1 MQPLRHSSLKLVFS
15 PPHGAFMSPTG
26 TPLSSEETG
35 KSRWQRSAS
44 DVALEY
50 ELRDQIFEID
60 RRLHQIAVDATYRS
74 SATLPVPEEYVDV
87 AKDLRKGKRSLGGA
101 TFRIFAILFR
111 REHPKAEVLTQ
122 EICDLIQRRRDLM
135 IRIALIGKRRAT
147 PTAPVA
153 DAAPAMPAGTTSP
166 LPARRVH
173 VIRPVLAAK
182 AAGAR

>member
-1 MQPLRHSSLKLVFS
+1 MKLLFS
-15 PPHGAFMSPTG
+15 PPHGAFMSPTR

-35 KSRWQRSAS
+35 TSRWQRSAS

-111 REHPKAEVLTQ
+111 REHPRAAVLTQ

-147 PTAPVA
+147 PAAPIDAALAPVTPA
-153 DAAPAMPAGTTSP
+153 EAAAPV
-166 LPARRVH
+166 PARRVH
-173 VIRPVLAAK
+173 VLRPVLAAK

>member
-1 MQPLRHSSLKLVFS
+1 MTH
-15 PPHGAFMSPTG
+15 AG
-26 TPLSSEETG
+26 TPISSEETG

-44 DVALEY
+44 DVVLEY

-74 SATLPVPEEYVDV
+74 SATLPVPEEYVY
-87 AKDLRKGKRSLGGA
+87 AAEDLRKGKRSLGGA

-111 REHPKAEVLTQ
+111 REHPKAEALSQ

-135 IRIALIGKRRAT
+135 IRIAVIGARRAKPAATET
-147 PTAPVA
+147 PALTGSVQ
-153 DAAPAMPAGTTSP
+153 AATEA
-166 LPARRVH
+166 PARRVR
-173 VIRPVLAAK
+173 VIRPALAAK

>member
-1 MQPLRHSSLKLVFS
+1 
-15 PPHGAFMSPTG
+15 MSHAR
-26 TPLSSEETG
+26 TPLSSEESGT
-35 KSRWQRSAS
+35 SRWQRSAS

-87 AKDLRKGKRSLGGA
+87 AKDLRKGKRNLGGA

-111 REHPKAEVLTQ
+111 REHPKAESLTQ

-135 IRIALIGKRRAT
+135 IRIAVIGKRRAT
-147 PTAPVA
+147 PMAPMSTV
-153 DAAPAMPAGTTSP
+153 APATPAAAETPALTTAMQA
-166 LPARRVH
+166 PARRVR
-173 VIRPVLAAK
+173 VIRPALAAK